1 MKMVYEYLIGVII
14 LGFFWILLYFKNK
27 NLRREMIFGGI
38 LYSSVI
44 IPLVL
49 LTKFLSNFIKISWIW
64 IPDYYNPK
72 ELFDLGL
79 KIGGGIE
86 DILFIFFAGG
96 IITIFYEAL
105 YKREPTKSHIKGH
118 LLSIIGFI
126 ISYLIIAVSFNF
138 DIIYNLVI
146 SSLVG
151 FIIIIIQRK
160 DLIKHSLKGAV
171 AFTIF
176 YFLFMVFYSVLFPNS
191 VNTYWTLKNISGI
204 LVFNVPIEEFLY
216 SISFG
221 LMWAPMYEYVKGIR

>member
-1 MKMVYEYLIGVII
+1 MVII
-14 LGFFWILLYFKNK
+14 PPAKNINK
-27 NLRREMIFGGI
+27 ISSIPPPIFNPRSNN
-38 LYSSVI
+38 SSVI

-126 ISYLIIAVSFNF
+126 ISYLIIAVYFTF
-138 DIIYNLVI
+138 YLWF
-146 SSLVG
+146 
-151 FIIIIIQRK
+151 FI
-160 DLIKHSLKGAV
+160 L
-171 AFTIF
+171 
-176 YFLFMVFYSVLFPNS
+176 FYSQIQLTHIGP
-191 VNTYWTLKNISGI
+191 
-204 LVFNVPIEEFLY
+204 
-216 SISFG
+216 
-221 LMWAPMYEYVKGIR
+221 